1 MSSMRR
7 NLHMHLN
14 AGGDRR
20 AGYMARWTA
29 IEWDAP
35 SRSMSYSCAILR
47 MSSPSLASTVLS
59 RLPLESLKWTLILGR
74 NAGEG

>member
-1 MSSMRR
+1 MTCGACNRAFACAWGVGMAW
-7 NLHMHLN
+7 LN
-14 AGGDRR
+14 
-20 AGYMARWTA
+20 
-29 IEWDAP
+29 IERGANEGRDAP